1 MFSARPLLRPTNR
14 IVQIARAALDT
25 ERFWLGVYLLVV
37 GIATGV
43 CVAKECNNFLIF
55 RAAYSH
61 LVAGRDLYIAYTAE
75 HVDLFKYSP
84 TFALLFAPFAWL
96 PFAWALLAWNLINV
110 LSLYYAI
117 RLAVPEPNRLEAIQ
131 LAGLGMITTVD
142 GTQSNGI
149 VAALIVLAFAALE
162 RNRLAHGAAAIVLGV
177 LIKIFP
183 LAAAAFVLPRRDR
196 LRFATISAV
205 VAAAFVALPLVV
217 TSPGML
223 GAQYLSWYRLGS
235 VDALDRGASVMRM
248 LHVVAGYQGP
258 NWPIQ
263 LAGAGLLILPV
274 VLRPGRWADPEFRR
288 AFLASVLVFSVIF
301 NHKAEQPSFV
311 IAMVG
316 MAIWHATAP
325 RSAVRNVVT
334 GCTFVATIPIL
345 MTVIAPGLIAQTV
358 DRPLLIASACCT
370 VAWFTMQGELLD
382 LFPERGAEDQAE
394 FAAMSDEPAV

>member
-1 MFSARPLLRPTNR
+1 MRSAKTILLPAHRA
-14 IVQIARAALDT
+14 VQALRAALNT

-37 GIATGV
+37 AIATGV

-61 LVAGRDLYIAYTAE
+61 LLVGRDLYVAYPAE

-110 LSLYYAI
+110 LTLYYAI
-117 RLAVPEPNRLEAIQ
+117 RVAVPEPNRLEAIQ

-149 VAALIVLAFAALE
+149 VAALIVLAFVALE
-162 RNRLAHGAAAIVLGV
+162 RDRLAGAALAIVVGA

-196 LRFATISAV
+196 WRFAAI
-205 VAAAFVALPLVV
+205 VAAFGVALVALPLAV
-217 TSPGML
+217 TSPSTVA
-223 GAQYLSWYRLGS
+223 AQYLSWYRLGS

-263 LAGAGLLILPV
+263 VAGAALLILPV
-274 VLRPGRWADPEFRR
+274 ILLPARWSEPEFRR

-301 NHKAEQPSFV
+301 NHKAEQPSFI

-316 MAIWHATAP
+316 MAVWHATSP

-334 GCTFVATIPIL
+334 GCTFVATVPIL
-345 MTVIAPGLIAQTV
+345 MTVIEPGLIAQSV
-358 DRPLLIASACCT
+358 DGPLLIASACCT

-382 LFPERGAEDQAE
+382 LFPERGAEDEAE